1 VCLDFIY
8 IYIYMHTRMWLLF
21 RTSTFETKKKR
32 SVKIKVRMVR
42 KNNTIC
48 THMKRG
54 VVYVL
59 YVCVCN
65 PVPPRSFCSSYVPF
79 CCERGFFSVI
89 RVSRANACPEAFL
102 YIYISFS
109 LSVLYFTVAGPLDTV
124 TE

>member
-1 VCLDFIY
+1 
-8 IYIYMHTRMWLLF
+8 MHTRMWLLF

-59 YVCVCN
+59 YVCVC
-65 PVPPRSFCSSYVPF
+65 VTLSPPARFVLRMF
-79 CCERGFFSVI
+79 LFA
-89 RVSRANACPEAFL
+89 ANAVFFP
-102 YIYISFS
+102 
-109 LSVLYFTVAGPLDTV
+109 
-124 TE
+124 